1 MNGAPPLE
9 PMPSGS
15 GRGPH
20 AGPALL
26 VLEDGTAF
34 RGRSIGAPGTVT
46 GEAVFN
52 TGMAGYQEV
61 LTDPSY
67 RRQIVAMTAPH
78 VGNYGLNAADME
90 SDRIQVAGYVVKEA
104 ARRPS
109 SWRAEQDLRAALGD
123 AEVVGI
129 EGIDTRR
136 LTRHLRE
143 RGAMRAGLS
152 TKVLDVDALLER
164 VVAAP
169 AMEGLELASEV
180 TTPEPYV
187 VPASGE
193 RRFRVVAID
202 FGMKRS
208 IVRYLAEAGM
218 EVHVLPST
226 TTAEQVRELA
236 PDGLFL
242 SNGPGDP
249 ATVAAGIATTNAL
262 LGEIPTFGI
271 CLGSQL
277 LGRALGADTYKLTF
291 GHRGVNQPVLRRADG
306 VVEITSHNHG
316 FAVRASSLGEQ
327 VDRHAFV
334 TADHGVVEVSHV
346 NLNDDVVEGLTARD
360 VPAFSVQYHPE
371 SAPGPSDARYLF
383 ARFADLLERTH
394 RGGGASGGG
403 PGGSMGGGRGASAG
417 GGGSGASAGGGRQPA
432 PGEGGA
438 DDGARGTSTGG
449 DR

>member
-1 MNGAPPLE
+1 MNGAPPTGAAAALAA
-9 PMPSGS
+9 PHV
-15 GRGPH
+15 GPYG
-20 AGPALL
+20 GPALL
-26 VLEDGTAF
+26 VLEDGTHF
-34 RGRSIGAPGTVT
+34 RGRSIGAHGTVT

-90 SDRIQVAGYVVKEA
+90 SDRIQVAGFVVKEA

-109 SWRAEQDLRAALGD
+109 SWRSEQDLRTALAD

-143 RGAMRAGLS
+143 RGAMRAALS
-152 TKVLDVDALLER
+152 TEVLDRDALLALVET
-164 VVAAP
+164 AP
-169 AMEGLELASEV
+169 TMQGLELASEV

-187 VPASGE
+187 VTPVGD
-193 RRFRVVAID
+193 RRFRVAAID
-202 FGMKRS
+202 FGIKRS
-208 IVRYLAEAGM
+208 IVRYLAEEGV
-218 EVHVLPST
+218 EVHVLPSST
-226 TTAEQVRELA
+226 TPEQIRALE

-249 ATVAAGIATTNAL
+249 ATVATGIATTGAL
-262 LGEIPTFGI
+262 LGELPTFGI

-277 LGRALGADTYKLTF
+277 LGHALGADTYKLTF

-316 FAVRASSLGEQ
+316 FAVRASGLGEQ
-327 VDRHAFV
+327 VDEHAFA
-334 TADHGVVEVSHV
+334 TADHGVVDVSHI

-360 VPAFSVQYHPE
+360 IPAFSVQYHPE

-383 ARFADLLERTH
+383 ARFVDLLERTQ
-394 RGGGASGGG
+394 GGA
-403 PGGSMGGGRGASAG
+403 A
-417 GGGSGASAGGGRQPA
+417 
-432 PGEGGA
+432 
-438 DDGARGTSTGG
+438 
-449 DR
+449 

>member
-1 MNGAPPLE
+1 VSAVHPLPIGAPT
-9 PMPSGS
+9 G
-15 GRGPH
+15 
-20 AGPALL
+20 GPALL

-34 RGRSIGAPGTVT
+34 RGRSIGAAGTVL

-61 LTDPSY
+61 LSDPSY

-90 SDRIQVAGYVVKEA
+90 SDRIQVAGFVVKEA

-109 SWRAEQDLRAALGD
+109 SWRSEVDLRTALTD

-136 LTRHLRE
+136 LTRHLRD

-152 TKVLDVDALLER
+152 TEVLDVDELLEL
-164 VVAAP
+164 VEVSP
-169 AMEGLELASEV
+169 GMEGAELASEV
-180 TTPEPYV
+180 TTAQPYV
-187 VPASGE
+187 LLPRTSDGRELDAP
-193 RRFRVVAID
+193 RFRVVALD

-208 IVRYLAEAGM
+208 IGRYLAEQGA
-218 EVHVLPST
+218 EVHVLPANAT
-226 TTAEQVRELA
+226 VDDVRERE
-236 PDGLFL
+236 PDGVFL

-249 ATVAAGIATTNAL
+249 ATVAQGIATTAAL
-262 LGEIPTFGI
+262 LGEVPVFGI

-277 LGRALGADTYKLTF
+277 LGHALGAATYKLTF

-327 VDRHAFV
+327 VEEHAFT

-371 SAPGPSDARYLF
+371 AAPGPSDARYLF
-383 ARFADLLERTH
+383 TRFADLIEAH
-394 RGGGASGGG
+394 RD
-403 PGGSMGGGRGASAG
+403 GR
-417 GGGSGASAGGGRQPA
+417 
-432 PGEGGA
+432 
-438 DDGARGTSTGG
+438 STGG
-449 DR
+449 AA

>member
-1 MNGAPPLE
+1 VSAPTFPTLA
-9 PMPSGS
+9 
-15 GRGPH
+15 GREQ
-20 AGPALL
+20 PALL

-34 RGRSIGAPGTVT
+34 RGRSIGAHGTVL

-61 LTDPSY
+61 LSDPSY

-78 VGNYGLNAADME
+78 VGNYGMNDDDME
-90 SDRIQVAGYVVKEA
+90 SDRIQVAGFVVREA

-109 SWRAEQDLRAALGD
+109 SWRSEQDLGSALEE

-129 EGIDTRR
+129 DGIDTRR
-136 LTRHLRE
+136 LTRHLRD

-152 TKVLDVDALLER
+152 TEVLDVDALQAQ
-164 VVAAP
+164 VQASPGMQGA
-169 AMEGLELASEV
+169 ELASEV
-180 TTPEPYV
+180 TTGEGYV
-187 VPASGE
+187 LRGDGPAP
-193 RRFRVVAID
+193 RFRVVALD

-208 IVRYLAEAGM
+208 IGRYLVDEGA
-218 EVHVLPST
+218 EVHVLPASA
-226 TTAEQVRELA
+226 TADDVRA
-236 PDGLFL
+236 VGADGLFL

-249 ATVAAGIATTNAL
+249 ATVAQGIATTAAL
-262 LGEIPTFGI
+262 LGEVPIFGI

-277 LGRALGADTYKLTF
+277 LGHALGADTYKLTF
-291 GHRGVNQPVLRRADG
+291 GHRGVNQPVLRRSDG
-306 VVEITSHNHG
+306 AVEITSHNHG

-327 VDRHAFV
+327 VEEHAFR
-334 TADHGVVEVSHV
+334 TPDHGVVEVSHV

-383 ARFADLLERTH
+383 ARFAELVT
-394 RGGGASGGG
+394 
-403 PGGSMGGGRGASAG
+403 
-417 GGGSGASAGGGRQPA
+417 
-432 PGEGGA
+432 
-438 DDGARGTSTGG
+438 G

>member
-1 MNGAPPLE
+1 MTAPTRVVAE
-9 PMPSGS
+9 
-15 GRGPH
+15 PH
-20 AGPALL
+20 AVPALL

-34 RGRSIGAPGTVT
+34 RGSSIGAHGTVA

-109 SWRAEQDLRAALGD
+109 SWRAEQDLRAALTEAG
-123 AEVVGI
+123 VIGL

-136 LTRHLRE
+136 LTRHLRD
-143 RGAMRAGLS
+143 RGAMRAAIS
-152 TKVLDVDALLER
+152 TEVLDVDALLDQ
-164 VVAAP
+164 ALGAP

-180 TTPEPYV
+180 TTAEPYMV
-187 VPASGE
+187 AAVGE
-193 RRFRVVAID
+193 RRWRVAAID

-208 IVRYLAEAGM
+208 IARYLAEEGV

-226 TTAEQVRELA
+226 TTPDVIRALE

-249 ATVAAGIATTNAL
+249 ATVAAGIATTSAL
-262 LGEIPTFGI
+262 LGELPTFGI

-277 LGRALGADTYKLTF
+277 LGHALGADTYKLTF

-306 VVEITSHNHG
+306 AVEITSHNHG

-327 VDRHAFV
+327 VDAYAFQ

-360 VPAFSVQYHPE
+360 IPAFSVQYHPE

-383 ARFADLLERTH
+383 ARFVDLMARS
-394 RGGGASGGG
+394 RGTGGA
-403 PGGSMGGGRGASAG
+403 A
-417 GGGSGASAGGGRQPA
+417 
-432 PGEGGA
+432 
-438 DDGARGTSTGG
+438 
-449 DR
+449 